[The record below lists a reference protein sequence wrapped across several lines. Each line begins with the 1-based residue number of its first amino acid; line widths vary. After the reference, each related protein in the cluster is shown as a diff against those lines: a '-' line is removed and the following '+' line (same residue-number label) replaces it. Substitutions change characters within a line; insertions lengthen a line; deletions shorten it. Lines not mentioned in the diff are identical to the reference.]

1 MINIITRQEHHYP
14 VVTGTG
20 LDEAIESFL
29 SDNFSGDAAFLA
41 IDENVKSLHAKYYT
55 KLFGRVFD
63 KVHTFVVP
71 EGESSKGFEQWRALV
86 SFMIEH
92 QVRRDQPLLAVGG
105 GVTGDLAGFA
115 AAACLRGIPLIH
127 FPTTLLAMVDS
138 AIGGKTGIN
147 HAGGKNLVGSFYQ
160 PEAVFSDTRILSSLP
175 DREWLCGLGE
185 VLKYGAIEN
194 TRLFDEVS
202 SAIGNHGF
210 KNPEVWLPIIEE
222 SAAIKAN
229 IVQEDE
235 KEHGVRAFLNF
246 GHTYAHAI
254 EAELGYG
261 KLPHGM
267 AVYAGMIAALEASNQ
282 FGADLDPDILLRFNS
297 FYRLDLSDLSNK
309 RSRLIRWMYGDKK
322 RKSGKLRLV
331 LLEEWG
337 KPYLKETDNLSIVDS
352 SWEYLFDVLSENN
365 VHN

>member
-1 MINIITRQEHHYP
+1 VINIRTRQEHQYP
-14 VVTGTG
+14 VVSGSE
-20 LDEAIESFL
+20 LDETIESFL
-29 SDNFSGDAAFLA
+29 SDNFSGDVAFVA
-41 IDENVKSLHAKYYT
+41 IDENVKSLHGRYYAQ
-55 KLFGRVFD
+55 LFSRVFD
-63 KVHTFVVP
+63 KVYTFVVP
-71 EGESSKGFEQWRALV
+71 EGESSKSFEQWQALV
-86 SFMIEH
+86 SFMIDH
-92 QVRRDQPLLAVGG
+92 KVRRDQPLLAIGG

-115 AAACLRGIPLIH
+115 AASCLRGIPLVH

-194 TRLFDEVS
+194 PRLFDEVG

-210 KNPEVWLPIIEE
+210 TNPDVWLSIIEE
-222 SAAIKAN
+222 SAGIKAR

-235 KEHGVRAFLNF
+235 KERGVRAFLNF

-254 EAELGYG
+254 EAEMGYG

-267 AVYAGMIAALEASNQ
+267 AVFAGMIAALNASNQ
-282 FGADLDPDILLRFNS
+282 FGADLDPEVLLRFNS
-297 FYRLDLSDLSNK
+297 IYRLDLSDLSNK
-309 RSRLIRWMYGDKK
+309 QSELIRWMYGDKK

-331 LLEEWG
+331 LLEDWG
-337 KPYLKETDNLSIVDS
+337 KPYLRETDDLSIVES
-352 SWEYLFDVLSENN
+352 SWEYLFNVLSENN